1 MEAGAV
7 IVHGEASTSTH
18 KAPPPPPL
26 PPPMRSGVSLV
37 LSVADLVLRF
47 VAIGGTAGSA
57 IAMATTSETL
67 PFATPFVR
75 FRAEYSDLPTLIGRS
90 RACADDNGRGDEM
103 CRLFVVASSVVC
115 GYLVLSLPASV
126 VHVVRPGARCSRAIL
141 AFLDT
146 VMLALLTAS
155 ASAAAAIVYL
165 ARRGSAWANWLGICQ
180 QFTSFCERITA
191 SLVGSFAAAVVLV
204 ALVFLSALALARR
217 T

>member
-1 MEAGAV
+1 MMLRQSLRKTKSIATFFVTKLKITGSLGSME
-7 IVHGEASTSTH
+7 HGETSGRS
-18 KAPPPPPL
+18 KAPPGAN
-26 PPPMRSGVSLV
+26 RV

-67 PFATPFVR
+67 PFATPFVQL
-75 FRAEYSDLPTLIGRS
+75 RAEYSDLPTF
-90 RACADDNGRGDEM
+90 M
-103 CRLFVVASSVVC
+103 FFVVASSVVC

-126 VHVVRPGARCSRAIL
+126 LHVVRPTARCSRAVL
-141 AFLDT
+141 ALLDA
-146 VMLALLTAS
+146 VMLAVLTAG

-165 ARRGSAWANWLGICQ
+165 AHRGSTARANWFAICQ
-180 QFTSFCERITA
+180 QFTSFCERTTA
-191 SLVGSFAAAVVLV
+191 SLVGSFAAAVLLV

>member
-1 MEAGAV
+1 MEAGEE
-7 IVHGEASTSTH
+7 IEDGEPSTPTY
-18 KAPPPPPL
+18 KAHHPPPHL
-26 PPPMRSGVSLV
+26 PPPMRSSGVSLV

-67 PFATPFVR
+67 PFAAPFVR
-75 FRAEYSDLPTLIGRS
+75 FRAEYSDLPTL
-90 RACADDNGRGDEM
+90 M
-103 CRLFVVASSVVC
+103 FFVVASSVVC
-115 GYLVLSLPASV
+115 AYLVLSLPASV
-126 VHVVRPGARCSRAIL
+126 VHVVRPGARSSRAIL

-165 ARRGSAWANWLGICQ
+165 AHRGSARANWLGICQ
-180 QFTSFCERITA
+180 QFTSFCQRITA

-204 ALVFLSALALARR
+204 ALVFLSALSLARR
-217 T
+217 A